1 MIDQNSG
8 FVESKKN
15 TIYHREP
22 TRGIK
27 AVTVLLTIYCDIAL
41 ILQHGNKN

>member
-8 FVESKKN
+8 VVESKKN
-15 TIYHREP
+15 VIIHREA

-27 AVTVLLTIYCDIAL
+27 AVTILLTIYCDIAL
-41 ILQHGNKN
+41 IL